1 MADMENQEDQ
11 KISECLQ
18 EAFGYSDEQLLK
30 QLDHVNEN
38 FKDVSFAGAEER
50 LMKRFMER
58 KAEMERKAVEAGP
71 ETTKSGA
78 QAGEIPEITAEA
90 EECAPGEESKPEPL
104 ELEKKQGEKQNKKK
118 IVRFG
123 KKKAL
128 ATAALVAVIAGML
141 GGTAIG
147 KKSYFFR
154 NGRGDRAVILL
165 NNDKN
170 KSEDSEIQEIYKEI
184 NETVKIPVIKLGY
197 YPAGMTVCNY
207 ELYEDEAVIQ
217 FLYKDNYIRMIQAK
231 CKKNNSIN
239 LESDRIQKEIVFN
252 TWIQKDIEYSVNEI
266 ANGKKEYEVLIPY
279 QNNFY
284 YLSGI
289 IEEEV
294 FIKIIKNLNFY

>member
-1 MADMENQEDQ
+1 MADTENREDQ
-11 KISECLQ
+11 KISECLR
-18 EAFGYSDEQLLK
+18 EAFGYSDDQLLK
-30 QLDHVNEN
+30 QLDQANET
-38 FKDVSFAGAEER
+38 FKDVNFTGAEDR
-50 LMKRFMER
+50 LMKRFLAR
-58 KAEMERKAVEAGP
+58 KAKLEK
-71 ETTKSGA
+71 ETAS
-78 QAGEIPEITAEA
+78 QAPTLVPQNESANIQIAEELPKKTVTVISEA
-90 EECAPGEESKPEPL
+90 EEKKKN
-104 ELEKKQGEKQNKKK
+104 EKKV
-118 IVRFG
+118 IRFG
-123 KKKAL
+123 KKKVL